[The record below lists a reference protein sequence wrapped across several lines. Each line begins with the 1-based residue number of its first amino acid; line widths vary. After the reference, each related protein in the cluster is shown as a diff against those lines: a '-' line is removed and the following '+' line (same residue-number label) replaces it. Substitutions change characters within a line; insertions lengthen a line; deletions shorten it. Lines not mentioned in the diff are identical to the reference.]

1 MGLAP
6 PVVLG
11 RLGCRRDSVGNYPG
25 QARAPGHRPDAG
37 RQARGRNNPG
47 PVETDVLQV
56 SKLAR
61 AAPGLRTVEGL
72 PDGVELVQWSA
83 VRSEA
88 GVLRG
93 VHVHPVHHD
102 YLTVA
107 WGRAAIGVSDL
118 RAGSPTPGAAAVV
131 TLAADR
137 PAAIRIPAGVAH
149 GFLFL
154 EPSLH
159 VYAVTH
165 SWDPADEL
173 LCRWDDPSLG
183 IDWPGEPLHLSERD
197 AGAPSLEEALR
208 DASGGPGAKLI
219 AAPAAS

>member
-1 MGLAP
+1 M
-6 PVVLG
+6 
-11 RLGCRRDSVGNYPG
+11 
-25 QARAPGHRPDAG
+25 
-37 RQARGRNNPG
+37 
-47 PVETDVLQV
+47 ETDVLQV

-72 PDGVELVQWSA
+72 PDGVEVLELRGHADERGTFTELFRSEWELGVELVQWSA